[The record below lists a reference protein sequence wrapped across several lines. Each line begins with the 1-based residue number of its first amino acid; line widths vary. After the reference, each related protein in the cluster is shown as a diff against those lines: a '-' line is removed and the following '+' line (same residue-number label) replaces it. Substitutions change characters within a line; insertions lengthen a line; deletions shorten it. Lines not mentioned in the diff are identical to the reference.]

1 MNIENT
7 VVFLYN
13 FPETEPKNQEP
24 GQILKKTEILAFF
37 IVVTMTLL
45 RHCVL
50 NRFFKN

>member
-24 GQILKKTEILAFF
+24 GQIMKKTEILAFF
-37 IVVTMTLL
+37 IVVTMTLTSL
-45 RHCVL
+45 CT
-50 NRFFKN
+50 K